1 MQLRSAR
8 INEFSGVRAVF
19 KDAEIRGITI
29 DSRNVNR
36 GDLFICLKG
45 QKTDGH
51 AYIEDAVSKGAVAVV
66 VSSKEAFLRCVQKSV
81 PVIWVRDTNDF
92 CWEFSA
98 LFYGNPSEKLTVIGV
113 TGTNGKTTTAWLL
126 YQIIN
131 TLGRRAAYMGT
142 LGVAFDSEWRD
153 SSFTTPFPPEIQK
166 TLRELVDAGADTV
179 VMEVSSHALHQRR
192 VDGVQFDVGIFTN
205 LSQDHFDYHSGMEDY
220 FRAKSRLFC
229 DLPNAKK
236 IVTVAYADDPYGK
249 RLLESANSGIGF
261 GSENTDLR
269 VLSSKIDI
277 HRLEFEISWKGESAV
292 VEVSLGGH
300 FNVNNCLAAIAGAL
314 ALNFPLSKILDA
326 LKKVKPAP
334 GRFETITSEEGFHII
349 VDYAH
354 TPDALEK
361 LLNSVRALRPSRILT
376 VFGCGGDRD
385 RNKRPKMASVVSSL
399 SDLVYV
405 TSDNP
410 RTENPMKIIEEIVQ
424 GLHPDVVSKIEPDRA
439 KAIHDAVFEAKSGD
453 IVVIAGKGHETYQI
467 IGTTKHP
474 FDDRVIARKALEERK
489 KERKDAIKTV

>member
-1 MQLRSAR
+1 MQLRNAK
-8 INEFSGVRAVF
+8 INEFPDIRAVF
-19 KDAEIRGITI
+19 KNATISGITI
-29 DSRNVNR
+29 DSRTVNP

-51 AYIEDAVSKGAVAVV
+51 AYLEDAVSKGATAVV
-66 VSSKEAFLRCVQKSV
+66 VSCKEAFFRCVQKSV
-81 PVIWVRDTNDF
+81 PVIWVKDTNDF
-92 CWEFSA
+92 CWEFST

-126 YQIIN
+126 YQILN
-131 TLGRRAAYMGT
+131 KLGRRTAYMGT
-142 LGVAFDSEWRD
+142 LGIGFDGQWRN

-166 TLRELVDAGADTV
+166 TLREICDAGVDTV

-192 VDGVQFDVGIFTN
+192 VDGIQFDVGIFTN
-205 LSQDHFDYHSGMEDY
+205 LSQDHFDYHSDMEDY
-220 FRAKSRLFC
+220 FRAKSRLFY
-229 DLPNAKK
+229 DLPSDKK
-236 IVTVAYADDPYGK
+236 IITVAYADDPYGK
-249 RLLESANSGIGF
+249 RLLEGAENGIGF
-261 GSENTDLR
+261 GFGNTDLS
-269 VLSSKIDI
+269 VLSSKVDI
-277 HRLEFEISWKGESAV
+277 HRLEFQISWHGETASA
-292 VEVSLGGH
+292 EAPLGGD

-314 ALNFPLSKILDA
+314 ALKFPLPKILDA

-385 RNKRPKMASVVSSL
+385 RSKRPKMAAVVSSL
-399 SDLVYV
+399 SELVYV

-410 RTENPMKIIEEIVQ
+410 RTEDPMKIIEEIVQ
-424 GLHPDVVSKIEPDRA
+424 GLRMDVVSRIEPDRA
-439 KAIHDAVFEAKSGD
+439 KAIHDAIFEAKPGD

-467 IGTTKHP
+467 IGTTKHS
-474 FDDRVIARKALEERK
+474 FDDRVIARKALEKRK
-489 KERKDAIKTV
+489 QEKRNAIKTV